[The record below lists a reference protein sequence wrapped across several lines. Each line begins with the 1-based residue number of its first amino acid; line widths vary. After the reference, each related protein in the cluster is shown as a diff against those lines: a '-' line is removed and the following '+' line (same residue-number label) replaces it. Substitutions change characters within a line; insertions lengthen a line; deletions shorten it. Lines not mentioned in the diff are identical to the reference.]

1 MITPSTQAGFRSC
14 QASKITSVNAML
26 REATPNEFDMS
37 TLESIGGP
45 DTVTDYN
52 APRSTDPLDDV
63 FSDSPPASPSH
74 AGTATLQSQEPSDIP
89 RLRTTHTT
97 AGYREGIA
105 ASKIQSLQPGFD
117 EGYSLG
123 AVLGL
128 RVGYIIGVLEA
139 LRVAISG
146 TEKKGISKTLK
157 EAREE
162 LSVEKMFVRGVWGE
176 DGVWAYEVAGKEE
189 EVTFEEVA
197 DAHPVLRKW
206 KSRVKEEMKRCCV
219 DEGRFRGEEWERGR
233 IDSERVDE

>member
-1 MITPSTQAGFRSC
+1 MIT
-14 QASKITSVNAML
+14 ML
-26 REATPNEFDMS
+26 REAAPNELGMS
-37 TLESIGGP
+37 TLGSVGGP
-45 DTVTDYN
+45 GIVTEHN
-52 APRSTDPLDDV
+52 APTHTDPLDDV

-74 AGTATLQSQEPSDIP
+74 TATATLQSQEPSDIP

-105 ASKIQSLQPGFD
+105 ASKTQSLQPGFD

-146 TEKKGISKTLK
+146 TEKQRIRNTLR

-162 LSVEKMFVRGVWGE
+162 LSVEKVFARGVWGE

-206 KSRVKEEMKRCCV
+206 KSRVHEEMKRFGV
-219 DEGRFRGEEWERGR
+219 DEGRFGGEEWERGR
-233 IDSERVDE
+233 LNSERMDE